1 MSIKGVHAQQSFWE
15 KRDQG
20 KTKSSSGDFGDTLSA
35 ASDQSGKEAGKDSAQ
50 GKEIIPENKLLSTDE
65 IMQMISSRKSEILE
79 KVKKGETEP
88 VIQIGAQAFTEKQ
101 WKRMLESLDDS
112 EKDFKEKIKE
122 ALEQLRE
129 QRKKLAEGDQSCK

>member
-1 MSIKGVHAQQSFWE
+1 MSIKGVNTEYSFWE
-15 KRDQG
+15 KKSQG
-20 KTKSSSGDFGDTLSA
+20 RSRSASNDFSDTLSA
-35 ASDQSGKEAGKDSAQ
+35 ASDQSGKEAENESS
-50 GKEIIPENKLLSTDE
+50 GKEIIPENKPLSTEE

-88 VIQIGAQAFTEKQ
+88 VIQIGAQAYTEKQ
-101 WKRMLESLDDS
+101 WKRMLDSLDDS

-129 QRKKLAEGDQSCK
+129 QRKKLVEGDQSCK